1 MSAIDWENEV
11 TDMLNRCDWICPA
24 NEKHPGI
31 CDHVRTLLGVIESQ
45 RYMMWPR
52 ERKALLYCADELI
65 GMMERALEDDA
76 VAEAESIAR
85 EAAS

>member
-1 MSAIDWENEV
+1 MSTIDWENEA

-24 NEKHPGI
+24 NEKYPGI
-31 CDHVRTLLGVIESQ
+31 CDHVRTLLSVIESQ

-52 ERKALLYCADELI
+52 ERQALLYCADELI

-76 VAEAESIAR
+76 VAEAEAIAR
-85 EAAS
+85 EASK

>member
-24 NEKHPGI
+24 NHKHPGI
-31 CDHVRTLLGVIESQ
+31 CDHVRTLLSVIESQ

-52 ERKALLYCADELI
+52 ERQALLYCADELI

-76 VAEAESIAR
+76 VAEAEAIAR

>member
-1 MSAIDWENEV
+1 MTNWENEV

-24 NEKHPGI
+24 NEKYPGI
-31 CDHVRTLLGVIESQ
+31 CDHVRTLLYVIESQ
-45 RYMMWPR
+45 RFMMWPH

-76 VAEAESIAR
+76 VAEAEAIAR
-85 EAAS
+85 EAAK

>member
-24 NEKHPGI
+24 NEKYPGI
-31 CDHVRTLLGVIESQ
+31 CDHVRTLLSVIESQ

-52 ERKALLYCADELI
+52 ERTALLYCADELI

-76 VAEAESIAR
+76 VAEAEAIAR
-85 EAAS
+85 EASK

>member
-24 NEKHPGI
+24 NEKYPGI
-31 CDHVRTLLGVIESQ
+31 CDHVRTLLYVIESQ
-45 RYMMWPR
+45 RFMMWPR

-76 VAEAESIAR
+76 VAEAEAIAR
-85 EAAS
+85 ESA